1 MSRRLHATCTRRPLV
16 HDCII
21 VGGGIAGLAAAW
33 EILQRGGRPVVL
45 ERDARAGGVIRTE
58 MVDGFVIDAGPDALL
73 LHKPA
78 AVNLCRE
85 IGLGDRLLPTL
96 TPRTAF
102 VLRGRRL
109 VALPEGSMLGIPT
122 SVKPFITTR
131 LFSWPAKLRMGM
143 ELFIPPHRDDRDESI
158 GSFMRRRF
166 GEEAVAYLAEPLLAG
181 IHAGDVNK
189 LSMRSAFPRLIEAEK
204 ARGSVLRGLSSM
216 PPAASPQGAFL
227 SLPGGMEELVRAL
240 IVRFPAD
247 TIRYGAAATG
257 IAGRGPY
264 VVTLQSGESI
274 EARSVVVATPAWAAA
289 AILAGVD
296 PELSR
301 LAAEVRYVSSATIA
315 IGLHRE
321 QVGHPLQGSG
331 FVVPRVE
338 RHVLMAGSWVSS
350 KWPHRA
356 PAGAVLLRGFV
367 GGATDEGVLQRS
379 DEEIVDAVFSEFTTL
394 LNISGRPL
402 LTRVYRWTRA
412 NPQHE
417 VGHLDRIAAIEARLA
432 ALSGLYLTGSGFRGT
447 GLPDCI
453 ADGRAMGAKASAHA
467 VTSADKAGA
476 AG

>member
-1 MSRRLHATCTRRPLV
+1 M
-16 HDCII
+16 HDAVVI
-21 VGGGIAGLAAAW
+21 GGGIAGLAAAW
-33 EILQRGGRPVVL
+33 ELLQHGVRPVVL
-45 ERDARAGGVIRTE
+45 ERDTRAGGVIRTE
-58 MVDGFVIDAGPDALL
+58 IVDNFVIDAGPDALL
-73 LHKPA
+73 IQKPA

-85 IGLGDRLLPTL
+85 LGLGDRLVPTL

-109 VALPEGSMLGIPT
+109 VPLPEAAMLGIPT

-131 LFSWPAKLRMGM
+131 LFSWPAKLRMAM
-143 ELFIPPHRDDRDESI
+143 EVFIPPRRDDGDESI

-181 IHAGDVNK
+181 IHAGDVNR
-189 LSMRSAFPRLIEAEK
+189 LSMRSSFPRLIELEK
-204 ARGSVLRGLSSM
+204 ARGSVLRALFETRT
-216 PPAASPQGAFL
+216 PPSPQGAFL
-227 SLPGGMEELVRAL
+227 SLPGGIEELVHAL

-247 TIRYGAAATG
+247 TIRYGTG
-257 IAGRGPY
+257 VTSIAGRGPY
-264 VVTLQSGESI
+264 TVTLQSGESLST
-274 EARSVVVATPAWAAA
+274 RSVIVATPAWAAA
-289 AILAGVD
+289 EMLAGVD
-296 PELSR
+296 AELSR
-301 LAAEVRYVSSATIA
+301 LVGHVRYTSSATVA
-315 IGLHRE
+315 IGLHRD
-321 QVGHPLQGSG
+321 QVAHPLQGSG

-356 PAGAVLLRGFV
+356 PAGTVLLRGFV

-379 DEEIVDAVFSEFTTL
+379 DQDIADAVLSEFATL

-417 VGHLDRIAAIEARLA
+417 VGHLERMAALEARLA
-432 ALSGLYLTGSGFRGT
+432 TLPGLFVTGSGFRGT

-453 ADGRAMGAKASAHA
+453 DDGRATGAKAARVTQA
-467 VTSADKAGA
+467 VGQAG
-476 AG
+476 

>member
-1 MSRRLHATCTRRPLV
+1 MP
-16 HDCII
+16 DCVI

-33 EILQRGGRPVVL
+33 ELLQHGVRPLVL
-45 ERDARAGGVIRTE
+45 EREARAGGVIRTE
-58 MVDGFVIDAGPDALL
+58 MADGFVIDAGPDALL
-73 LHKPA
+73 IQKPA

-85 IGLGDRLLPTL
+85 LGLGDRLVPTL

-102 VLRGRRL
+102 IVRGRRL
-109 VALPEGSMLGIPT
+109 VPLPEGSMLGIPT

-131 LFSWPAKLRMGM
+131 LFSATAKVRMAM
-143 ELFIPPHRDDRDESI
+143 ELFIPPRRDDRDESI

-166 GEEAVAYLAEPLLAG
+166 GEEAVTYLAEPLLAG

-189 LSMRSAFPRLIEAEK
+189 LSMRSSFPRLTDAE
-204 ARGSVLRGLSSM
+204 RTHGSILRALSSM
-216 PPAASPQGAFL
+216 HAGPAPQGAFL
-227 SLPGGMEELVRAL
+227 SLPGGVEELVHAL
-240 IVRFPAD
+240 LVRFPAD
-247 TIRYGAAATG
+247 TIRCGAAVTA
-257 IAGRGPY
+257 ISGRGPY
-264 VVTLQSGESI
+264 VVTLQSGDSI
-274 EARSVVVATPAWAAA
+274 EARSVIVAAPAWAAST
-289 AILAGVD
+289 ILAPVD

-301 LAAEVRYVSSATIA
+301 LAGEVRYVSSATIA

-321 QVGHPLQGSG
+321 QVAHPLQGSG

-379 DEEIVDAVFSEFTTL
+379 DQDIADAVFSEFATL
-394 LNISGRPL
+394 LKISGQPL
-402 LTRVYRWTRA
+402 LTRVYRWMRA

-417 VGHLDRIAAIEARLA
+417 VGHLDRMAAIDARLA
-432 ALSGLYLTGSGFRGT
+432 ALPGLYVTGSGFRGT

-453 ADGRAMGAKASAHA
+453 ADGRATGAR
-467 VTSADKAGA
+467 AGRLRRVE